1 MEVRRR
7 FAKGGYSVLVNL
19 TQDSGIFARD
29 YRRLSDA
36 KGGTSIARQGSD
48 HSVVAAEQGWTLG
61 EPYIDDGISAS
72 RFARK
77 RRDDFEKLVADLSSG
92 PTGRTSRFGA
102 DILMLWESSRGS
114 RKVGEWVSF
123 IELCEAKGVRIW
135 VTTHERLYNPA
146 NGRDRKALIDDAN
159 DSEYES
165 YKTHTRVLGTVA
177 YEARQ
182 GRPHGRAPDG
192 LMPVYDPKTGAL
204 KTWVEDSKRSG
215 PVKELFELLEAGHSL
230 ASIERRFDEAG
241 YRNRSGRPYSREHLR
256 IMALRPAYA
265 GLRTHNGAIH
275 EGIWDGIVPVAR
287 FWTVR
292 GILTASSRKTTRGG
306 RAEHELT
313 AALWCGPCGQR
324 LSVGHTQ
331 GKWGRKPVYR
341 CEKGCVHVQK
351 ELVDEY
357 LIGTR
362 DEPGAI
368 LAYLARRDVH
378 QLLAAPDVDEAEV
391 RAVQAR
397 LAEERTELK
406 AMAEATPSTLAAV
419 EILGRAL
426 EAKRAEVAQLEERE
440 RELTLP
446 PAITRWLRP
455 GQDVRDDWEAAPISA
470 RRDLVRVVLSERGLG
485 RLHILPALRKGPNQ
499 RIVERLDFRG
509 PFAADAGT

>member
-1 MEVRRR
+1 M
-7 FAKGGYSVLVNL
+7 NP
-19 TQDSGIFARD
+19 TQDSGVFARE

-77 RRDDFEKLVADLSSG
+77 RRDDFEKLVADLSAGS
-92 PTGRTSRFGA
+92 TGRTSRFGA

-114 RKVGEWVSF
+114 RRVGEWVSF

-135 VTTHERLYNPA
+135 VTTHERLYDPA

-192 LMPVYDPKTGAL
+192 LMPVYDPRSGAL
-204 KTWVEDSKRSG
+204 ETWVEDPARSG
-215 PVKELFELLEAGHSL
+215 PVKELFELLERGHSL
-230 ASIERRFDEAG
+230 ASIERRFADAG
-241 YRNRSGRPYSREHLR
+241 YRNRSGRPFSREHLR

-265 GLRTHNGAIH
+265 GLRTHNGTIH
-275 EGIWDGIVPVAR
+275 EGIWDPIVPVAR
-287 FWTVR
+287 FWNVR
-292 GILTASSRKTTRGG
+292 GILTAPSRKTTRGG

-313 AALWCGPCGQR
+313 AALWCGPCGDG

-341 CEKGCVHVQK
+341 CEKGCVHIQK
-351 ELVDEY
+351 QLLDDF

-362 DEPGAI
+362 EESGAVI
-368 LAYLARRDVH
+368 EYLARPDLH
-378 QLLAAPDVDEAEV
+378 ELLAAPDADEAEV
-391 RAVQAR
+391 RDVQAR
-397 LAEERTELK
+397 LARERPELEK
-406 AMAEATPSTLAAV
+406 MEQQTPSTFAAV

-426 EAKRAEVAQLEERE
+426 EAKRAEVKQLEQRE

-446 PAITRWLRP
+446 PAVTRWITP
-455 GQDVRDDWEAAPISA
+455 GQDVWDDWEAAPITA
-470 RRDLVRVVLSERGLG
+470 RRELVRVVLSERGLG
-485 RLHILPALRKGPNQ
+485 KLHILPAPSRGPNQ

-509 PFAADAGT
+509 PSAAGAGA